1 MGIIDMGG
9 GSVQIAFEV
18 EAQGQIGS
26 DDFSQFNLG
35 AKSTSHLDYKLF
47 VTTHLG
53 FGANVAMDSYREM
66 MVEKYQDQ
74 AISGTIVLSIQD
86 YISIVQTLA
95 FHMVQPIRT
104 RVSILSGPGT
114 TRPVRHRSGRCC
126 TKRRVRPRKK
136 LVH

>member
-1 MGIIDMGG
+1 MGG

-74 AISGTIVLSIQD
+74 AISGK
-86 YISIVQTLA
+86 
-95 FHMVQPIRT
+95 FIR
-104 RVSILSGPGT
+104 
-114 TRPVRHRSGRCC
+114 
-126 TKRRVRPRKK
+126 
-136 LVH
+136 